1 MAEHVVDEIC
11 AKDREI
17 SRVYLHIHEPN
28 KEALEFYLKMGYK
41 EGEKVDNYYPKLSP
55 TTAFV
60 LSLDTDE
67 YFTAKEEAAKR
78 EEEAKK
84 DEAKDCAGEAAVDGE
99 AA

>member
-1 MAEHVVDEIC
+1 MAQHVVDEIC

-28 KEALEFYLKMGYK
+28 AQALEFYTKLGYTQ
-41 EGEKVDNYYPKLSP
+41 GEKVDNYYPKLSP

-67 YFTAKEEAAKR
+67 HFAALEAAKEG
-78 EEEAKK
+78 EE
-84 DEAKDCAGEAAVDGE
+84 GEAAKAAE
-99 AA
+99 ATA